1 MNLKAFLIFHLNVG
15 ARLALNKLVPV
26 LGAMFAVYFIFKPEF
41 FNEYFSVL
49 LSEGSLIP
57 GVVFTLLCAATAS
70 MASKRVCLG
79 LSGWMRHLPVSGL
92 ATRRLAE
99 IAVFAAQVPI
109 LLVLVF
115 FPCFSVFSHGVS
127 PYSFAFVMGVP
138 LLGYAS
144 SKASVPSRRSPVS
157 KPLAYAACILLV
169 SGRWVLLLVGIVLLF
184 LTDLISGPLSAPKRR
199 RLSRSS
205 SRGYF
210 LNAVIIWR
218 AVKFRM
224 LIPYVLGAAVLGAVM
239 LFLSNN
245 QFSPEVTLKV
255 MTLGGALSAVLFL
268 AFFSNYLAS
277 RRPAWPWV
285 RSLPCPAWERV
296 LLDSLCLFL
305 LVLPVLVFL
314 LFANRRALLFVAA
327 FLPAVCVWS
336 CLFIRK
342 GGNLK
347 MGASGGIL
355 CFGFISSLLITV
367 IPLSSIAF
375 LVGVP
380 FLMKEAVES
389 ERNLK
394 VSRWLKLHHL
404 AAGDT
409 LSWSKE

>member
-26 LGAMFAVYFIFKPEF
+26 LGVMFAVYFIFKPEF
-41 FNEYFSVL
+41 FNEYFSFL

-57 GVVFTLLCAATAS
+57 GVVFTLVCAATAS

-99 IAVFAAQVPI
+99 IAVFAAQTPI
-109 LLVLVF
+109 LLVLIY

-127 PYSFAFVMGVP
+127 PYSYAFLTGVP

-144 SKASVPSRRSPVS
+144 SKASVPSRRGPVS

-169 SGRWVLLLVGIVLLF
+169 SGRWVWLFGGVVLLF

-199 RLSRSS
+199 RLFRAR

-224 LIPYVLGAAVLGAVM
+224 LIPYVFGAAVLGAVM

-255 MTLGGALSAVLFL
+255 MTLGGALSAVFFL
-268 AFFSNYLAS
+268 AFFSNHLAN
-277 RRPAWPWV
+277 RRPAWPWI
-285 RSLPCPAWERV
+285 RSLPWSARERI
-296 LLDSLCLFL
+296 LLDSLCLFSL
-305 LVLPVLVFL
+305 ALPVLVFL
-314 LFANRRALLFVAA
+314 FFTNKKALLVVAV
-327 FLPAVCVWS
+327 FLPAACVWS
-336 CLFIRK
+336 SLSIRK
-342 GGNLK
+342 GGDSK
-347 MGASGGIL
+347 MGASGSIL

-367 IPLSSIAF
+367 IPLSALAF
-375 LVGVP
+375 ILAVP
-380 FLMKEAVES
+380 FLIKGAVES

>member
-26 LGAMFAVYFIFKPEF
+26 LGAIFAVYFIFKPEF

-57 GVVFTLLCAATAS
+57 GVLFTLLCAATAS

-79 LSGWMRHLPVSGL
+79 LSGWMRHLPASGL
-92 ATRRLAE
+92 TIRRLAE
-99 IAVFAAQVPI
+99 IAIFAAQTPI
-109 LLVLVF
+109 LLVLLF

-127 PYSFAFVMGVP
+127 PYSFAFITGVP

-144 SKASVPSRRSPVS
+144 AKASIPSRRSSVS
-157 KPLAYAACILLV
+157 KTLAYAACILLV
-169 SGRWVLLLVGIVLLF
+169 SGRWVFLLGGAVLLF
-184 LTDLISGPLSAPKRR
+184 ITDLISGPLSAPRKRR
-199 RLSRSS
+199 LFRSS

-218 AVKFRM
+218 AVKFRI
-224 LIPYVLGAAVLGAVM
+224 LIPYVLGAAVLGAMM

-255 MTLGGALSAVLFL
+255 MTLGGALSAVSFL

-277 RRPAWPWV
+277 RRPAWPWI
-285 RSLPCPAWERV
+285 RSLPGSARDRV
-296 LLDSLCLFL
+296 LLDFLCLFL

-314 LFANRRALLFVAA
+314 FFINERALLFVAA

-336 CLFIRK
+336 CLSIRK

-347 MGASGGIL
+347 MGASGSIL
-355 CFGFISSLLITV
+355 CFGFISSLLITL
-367 IPLSSIAF
+367 IPLSSVAF
-375 LVGVP
+375 LIGLP
-380 FLMKEAVES
+380 FLMKGAVES

>member
-1 MNLKAFLIFHLNVG
+1 MNLKAFLVFHLNVG

-41 FNEYFSVL
+41 FNEFFSVL
-49 LSEGSLIP
+49 LREGSIIP
-57 GVVFTLLCAATAS
+57 GVLFTAICTATAS

-99 IAVFAAQVPI
+99 IAVFAAQTPI
-109 LLVLVF
+109 LLVLIF
-115 FPCFSVFSHGVS
+115 FPCFSVLYHGVS
-127 PYSFAFVMGVP
+127 PYSYAFITGVP

-144 SKASVPSRRSPVS
+144 ARASVPSRRSPVS
-157 KPLAYAACILLV
+157 KPLAYASCILLV
-169 SGRWVLLLVGIVLLF
+169 SGRWVFLFGGVVLLF

-199 RLSRSS
+199 RFFRAS

-224 LIPYVLGAAVLGAVM
+224 LLPYVIGAAVLGAVM

-268 AFFSNYLAS
+268 AFFSNHLAS
-277 RRPAWPWV
+277 RRPAWPWI
-285 RSLPCPAWERV
+285 RSLPWSAWERV

-314 LFANRRALLFVAA
+314 FFTNRKALLFVAA

-336 CLFIRK
+336 SLSIRK
-342 GGNLK
+342 GRNLK

-367 IPLSSIAF
+367 IPLSSIAL
-375 LVGVP
+375 LVSVP
-380 FLMKEAVES
+380 FLLKEAVES